1 MDLSIPIFCDSGN
14 VSAWEQGGMA
24 ALPIER
30 PVTWRHYSSYMQ
42 VQQLNVFWIPIR
54 NTILLSLQ
62 VLENQAES
70 WQALHLR
77 NQSLGLAESV

>member
-1 MDLSIPIFCDSGN
+1 
-14 VSAWEQGGMA
+14 MA

-30 PVTWRHYSSYMQ
+30 QVTWRHYSSYMQ